1 MLSYADTWV
10 SLYPCRRRRRRSLCG
25 AGRAA
30 ASLSLCRASTP
41 SARTGA
47 SRIRPANEGG
57 TLDSLAAVNW
67 PAYETEALSA
77 LGAALSEHELDEARI
92 RYLGRKS
99 ELAQAL
105 RGVRDRES
113 GMLLNGIRAKLEEA
127 VAGRES
133 ELVRLAYEL
142 AAESGVDVTIPGTPV
157 RRGRLHLLTQIRRE
171 IEDIF
176 LGMGYEVW
184 DGNEVATVWENFD
197 ALTSDPGHPSRS
209 QFDTFYIDDDTVL
222 RTHTSPDQIRAMQQR
237 KPPIY
242 MVSPGRC
249 YRRDTPDATH
259 SPIFLQVECLAVDR
273 GITLAD
279 LQGTVLK
286 FFRALFGETREVRM
300 RTSFFPFTEPS
311 VEFDVTCFICGGEGC
326 STCKHS
332 GWIEM
337 GGAGWVDPDVFR
349 NVGIDPDEYQGFAFG
364 FGIERIAMLR
374 HGLPDL
380 RAFWENDLRVLGQF

>member
-1 MLSYADTWV
+1 MD
-10 SLYPCRRRRRRSLCG
+10 R
-25 AGRAA
+25 
-30 ASLSLCRASTP
+30 
-41 SARTGA
+41 
-47 SRIRPANEGG
+47 
-57 TLDSLAAVNW
+57 LAAVNW
-67 PAYETEALSA
+67 PAHEEEALA
-77 LGAALSEHELDEARI
+77 AIGAALSEAELDDVRV

-113 GMLLNGIRAKLEEA
+113 GMLLNGIRTKLEDA
-127 VAGRES
+127 VAARER
-133 ELVRLAYEL
+133 ELVNLAYRQ
-142 AAESGVDVTIPGTPV
+142 AAERGIDVTIPGTPV
-157 RRGRLHLLTQIRRE
+157 RTGKLHLLTQIRRE

-184 DGNEVATVWENFD
+184 DGAEVATVWENFD

-209 QFDTFYIDDDTVL
+209 QFDTFYVDDDTVL
-222 RTHTSPDQIRAMQQR
+222 RTHTSPDQIRAMLTR
-237 KPPIY
+237 TPPIY

-279 LQGTVLK
+279 LQGTVLQ
-286 FFRALFGETREVRM
+286 FFRALFGQEREVRM

-311 VEFDVTCFICGGEGC
+311 VEFDVTCFICGGSGC
-326 STCKHS
+326 ATCKHS

-349 NVGIDPDEYQGFAFG
+349 NVNLDPQEWQGFAFG

-380 RAFWENDLRVLGQF
+380 RMFWENDLRVLGQF

>member
-1 MLSYADTWV
+1 V
-10 SLYPCRRRRRRSLCG
+10 
-25 AGRAA
+25 
-30 ASLSLCRASTP
+30 
-41 SARTGA
+41 
-47 SRIRPANEGG
+47 
-57 TLDSLAAVNW
+57 DSLAAVDW
-67 PAYETEALSA
+67 TAYETEATA
-77 LGAALSEHELDEARI
+77 AIGAALSDAELDEARV
-92 RYLGRKS
+92 RFLGRKS

-113 GMLLNGIRAKLEEA
+113 GMLLNGIRARLEQA
-127 VAGRES
+127 VTSRET
-133 ELVRLAYEL
+133 ELQRLAFE
-142 AAESGVDVTIPGTPV
+142 AAADSGVDVTIPGHAV
-157 RRGRLHLLTQIRRE
+157 QRGRLHLLTQIRRE

-184 DGNEVATVWENFD
+184 DGAEVATVWENFD
-197 ALTSDPGHPSRS
+197 ALTSDLGHPSRS
-209 QFDTFYIDDDTVL
+209 GNDTFYLDENTVL
-222 RTHTSPDQIRAMQQR
+222 RTHTSPDQIRAMLSR
-237 KPPIY
+237 RPPIY
-242 MVSPGRC
+242 LVSPGRC

-279 LQGTVLK
+279 LQGTVLQ
-286 FFRALFGETREVRM
+286 FFRALFGQEREVRM

-311 VEFDVTCFICGGEGC
+311 VEFDVTCFICGGKGC

-349 NVGIDPDEYQGFAFG
+349 NVGLDPAEWQGFAFG

-380 RAFWENDLRVLGQF
+380 RAFWENDVRVLGQF

>member
-1 MLSYADTWV
+1 M
-10 SLYPCRRRRRRSLCG
+10 
-25 AGRAA
+25 
-30 ASLSLCRASTP
+30 
-41 SARTGA
+41 
-47 SRIRPANEGG
+47 
-57 TLDSLAAVNW
+57 DSLAAVNW
-67 PAYETEALSA
+67 TGYEEEALA
-77 LGAALSEHELDEARI
+77 AVRAALSDAELEDARV
-92 RYLGRKS
+92 RFLGRKS

-113 GMLLNGIRAKLEEA
+113 GMLLNGIRARLEEA
-127 VAGRES
+127 VDGREQ
-133 ELVRLAYEL
+133 ELTRIAYRLS
-142 AAESGVDVTIPGTPV
+142 AERNIDVTIPGHPV
-157 RRGRLHLLTQIRRE
+157 TRGRLHLLTQIRRE

-184 DGNEVATVWENFD
+184 DGAEVATVWENFD

-209 QFDTFYIDDDTVL
+209 VNDTFYIDSDTVL
-222 RTHTSPDQIRAMQQR
+222 RTHTSPDQIRAMLTR
-237 KPPIY
+237 TPPIY

-259 SPIFLQVECLAVDR
+259 SPIFNQVECLAVDR

-279 LQGTVLK
+279 LQGTVLQ
-286 FFRALFGETREVRM
+286 FFRALFGQEREVRM

-311 VEFDVTCFICGGEGC
+311 VEFDVTCFICGGSGC

-349 NVGIDPDEYQGFAFG
+349 NVELDPADWQGFAFG

>member
-1 MLSYADTWV
+1 
-10 SLYPCRRRRRRSLCG
+10 
-25 AGRAA
+25 
-30 ASLSLCRASTP
+30 
-41 SARTGA
+41 
-47 SRIRPANEGG
+47 
-57 TLDSLAAVNW
+57 LDSLAAVNW
-67 PAYETEALSA
+67 AAYEEEALA
-77 LGAALSEHELDEARI
+77 AVGAALSEDELEEARV

-113 GMLLNGIRAKLEEA
+113 GMLLNGIRSRLEDA
-127 VAGRES
+127 VAEREH
-133 ELVRLAYEL
+133 ELVQLVYRAV
-142 AAESGVDVTIPGTPV
+142 AERGVDVTIPGTPV
-157 RRGRLHLLTQIRRE
+157 ERGRLHLLTQIRRE

-176 LGMGYEVW
+176 LGLGYEVW
-184 DGNEVATVWENFD
+184 DGSEVATVWENFD
-197 ALTSDPGHPSRS
+197 ALNTDLGHPSRS
-209 QFDTFYIDDDTVL
+209 KLDTFYLDDDTIL
-222 RTHTSPDQIRAMQQR
+222 RTQTSPDQIRALMSR

-242 MVSPGRC
+242 MVSPGRV

-259 SPIFLQVECLAVDR
+259 SPTFQQVECLAVDR

-279 LQGTVLK
+279 LRGTVLQY
-286 FFRALFGETREVRM
+286 FRLLFGPEREVRM

-311 VEFDVTCFICGGEGC
+311 VEFDVTCFLCDGRGC
-326 STCKHS
+326 AVCKHS

-349 NVGIDPDEYQGFAFG
+349 NVGLDPAEWQGFAFG

-380 RAFWENDLRVLGQF
+380 RAFWENDIRVLEQF

>member
-1 MLSYADTWV
+1 
-10 SLYPCRRRRRRSLCG
+10 
-25 AGRAA
+25 
-30 ASLSLCRASTP
+30 
-41 SARTGA
+41 
-47 SRIRPANEGG
+47 
-57 TLDSLAAVNW
+57 LDSVAAVNW
-67 PAYETEALSA
+67 AAYEEEALA
-77 LGAALSEHELDEARI
+77 AIGAAESETELDDARV

-99 ELAQAL
+99 DLAQAL
-105 RGVRDRES
+105 RGVRDRDS
-113 GMLLNGIRAKLEEA
+113 GMLLNGIRARLEGTVEERDADLKRRAFEA
-127 VAGRES
+127 VAD
-133 ELVRLAYEL
+133 
-142 AAESGVDVTIPGTPV
+142 SGIDVTIPGTHV

-197 ALTSDPGHPSRS
+197 ALTTDPGHPSRS
-209 QFDTFYIDDDTVL
+209 VNDTFYLDDQTVL
-222 RTHTSPDQIRAMQQR
+222 RTHTSPDQIRAMLSR
-237 KPPIY
+237 TPPIY

-273 GITLAD
+273 GITLSD
-279 LQGTVLK
+279 LQGTVLQ
-286 FFRALFGETREVRM
+286 FFRALFGQEREVRM
-300 RTSFFPFTEPS
+300 RTSYFPFTEPS
-311 VEFDVTCFICGGEGC
+311 VEFDVTCFICGGRGC

-349 NVGIDPDEYQGFAFG
+349 NVNLDPNEWQGFAFG

-380 RAFWENDLRVLGQF
+380 RAFWDNDIRVLDQF